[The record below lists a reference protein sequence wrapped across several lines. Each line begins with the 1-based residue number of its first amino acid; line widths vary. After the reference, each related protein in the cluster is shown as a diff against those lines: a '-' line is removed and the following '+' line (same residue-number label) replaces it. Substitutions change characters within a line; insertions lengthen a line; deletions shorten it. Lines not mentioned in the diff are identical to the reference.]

1 MYVLGLHT
9 DIVASGGGR
18 NHEDTHIFEPNY
30 AHVVA
35 EALGEVLR
43 SLRSAALLSQE
54 ALAERSGLSTRTVS
68 DIETGSARTP
78 RLITVM
84 LLAEAMGLS
93 SEDRQRLQNAA
104 RKPVAQPA
112 GASMFSSTSAL
123 QAATLVGRDADVKS
137 VGALLG
143 REDVRLVTLVGPAGV
158 GKTSLATKVAV
169 EGAGAFEHGAV
180 MAELAPVTEPSLVPA
195 VVARALGIREAADAT
210 PSEAVAGYLRSR
222 NALLVL
228 DNLEHLLPAAA
239 WIGAL
244 LAQCA
249 RLTILITSREAL
261 HLRAEHVY
269 AVRPLHS
276 AAAVLLFVQRAQ
288 MVKPEFELS
297 DANSTAVGTIV
308 DHLDGLPLAIEL
320 AAPRLLLLPPKAL
333 AARLERRLPLLGDG
347 ATDRPERQQTM
358 HGAIAWSYDLLSDSE
373 QRLFRGLGV
382 LQGGG
387 TLDAAAA
394 VAGDGRDERSILFR
408 LAPLVEKNMLW
419 LAEDADAEPR
429 VSMLEML
436 REFAHERL
444 VESGE
449 LADAQRRLAEYVL
462 RFTAGAERQL
472 TSSGQGRR
480 LAHLERDHANI
491 HAALEWA
498 ASSAQTEIGFQLLS
512 ELWRFWW
519 LHGHLAEGLGWIRRF
534 LALRKGAP
542 DPVPDVLYGKVLRGH
557 VVLLSALGSFEEA
570 LVTCEEAIALQR
582 RLGDDAGLGASLTSL
597 GVIRQFCGEPDR
609 AEEAHRESLEIR
621 RRIGDEAG
629 VATSLSNLSSVAYG
643 QNDLARAA
651 ELANESV
658 QIYRRL
664 GHESG
669 LAHALMKIGLVA
681 AAEGEYA
688 RADDLFNEC
697 LRMQRAIGN
706 TGSIMYSLGNLGAV
720 AHKRG
725 NDRLALERF
734 REALEL
740 FDSVPNTSAL
750 TKTLEDIAAAIA
762 ALGDPL
768 RAARLFG
775 AADALRRTL
784 RSPLFPSEQADYEA
798 ETARV
803 RAMLGDETF
812 DAQWRVG
819 SSVTLERALEEAREA
834 VAPPALKR

>member
-1 MYVLGLHT
+1 M
-9 DIVASGGGR
+9 
-18 NHEDTHIFEPNY
+18 
-30 AHVVA
+30 A

-93 SEDRQRLQNAA
+93 PEDRQRLQDAA
-104 RKPVAQPA
+104 RKPAAQPA
-112 GASMFSSTSAL
+112 SATISFSSASVPQAAALIGRDTDVTSA
-123 QAATLVGRDADVKS
+123 
-137 VGALLG
+137 GALLT
-143 REDVRLVTLVGPAGV
+143 REEVRLVTLVGPAGV

-169 EGAGAFEHGAV
+169 ENAGAFEHGAV
-180 MAELAPVTEPSLVPA
+180 MAELAAVTEPSLVPA
-195 VVARALGIREAADAT
+195 AVARALGIRDAADAT
-210 PSEAVAGYLRSR
+210 PSEAVAGYLRTR

-244 LAQCA
+244 LAQCTQ
-249 RLTILITSREAL
+249 LTILVTSREPL

-269 AVRPLHS
+269 AVRPLRGD
-276 AAAVLLFVQRAQ
+276 AAALLFVRRAQ
-288 MVKPEFELS
+288 MVKPEFELN
-297 DANSTAVGTIV
+297 DANSAAVGTIV

-333 AARLERRLPLLGDG
+333 AARLERRLPLLGAG
-347 ATDRPERQQTM
+347 ATDRPARQQTM

-373 QRLFRGLGV
+373 QRLFRRLGV

-387 TLDAAAA
+387 SLDAAAA
-394 VAGDGRDERSILFR
+394 IAGDERDEGSILFR

-419 LAEDADAEPR
+419 LSEDTDAEPR

-444 VESGE
+444 AESGE
-449 LADAQRRLAEYVL
+449 LADAQRRLTEYVL
-462 RFTAGAERQL
+462 NFTAGAERQL
-472 TSSGQGRR
+472 TSSAQGRR

-491 HAALEWA
+491 HVALEWA
-498 ASSAQTEIGFQLLS
+498 ASDAQIETGFRLLS

-519 LHGHLAEGLGWIRRF
+519 LQGYLTEGLGWIRRF

-542 DPVPDVLYGKVLRGH
+542 DAVPDVLYGKVLRGH
-557 VVLLSALGSFEEA
+557 VVLLSALGSFDEA
-570 LVTCEEAIALQR
+570 LAACEEAIALQR
-582 RLGDDAGLGASLTSL
+582 RIGDDAGLGASLTSL
-597 GVIRQFCGEPDR
+597 GVIRQFRGEPQR

-621 RRIGDEAG
+621 RRLGDEAG
-629 VATSLSNLSSVAYG
+629 VATSLSNLSSVAFG

-658 QIYRRL
+658 ELYRRI
-664 GHESG
+664 GHETG

-681 AAEGEYA
+681 TAEGEYA
-688 RADDLFNEC
+688 RAEELFNEC

-706 TGSIMYSLGNLGAV
+706 TGSVPYSLGNLGAV

-725 NDRLALERF
+725 NDQLALERL

-740 FDSVPNTSAL
+740 FESVPNKSAL
-750 TKTLEDIAAAIA
+750 TKTLEDIAATIA

-768 RAARLFG
+768 RAARLLG

-784 RSPLFPSEQADYEA
+784 RSPLFPSERADYEA
-798 ETARV
+798 EMAKV
-803 RAMLGDETF
+803 RAMLGDEIF
-812 DAQWRVG
+812 DVQWRVG
-819 SSVTLERALEEAREA
+819 SSITLERALEEARET
-834 VAPPALKR
+834 VAPTALKH